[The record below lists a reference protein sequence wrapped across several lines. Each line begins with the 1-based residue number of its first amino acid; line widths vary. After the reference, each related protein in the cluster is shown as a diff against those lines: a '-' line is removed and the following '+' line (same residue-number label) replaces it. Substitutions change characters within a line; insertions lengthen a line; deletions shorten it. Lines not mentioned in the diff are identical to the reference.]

1 MGPTVAIQIGKEVM
15 KKFWILFFGAGMIG
29 LQALPVYGQPTLG
42 FTQED
47 RERII
52 RLETTLTLFMEATEQ
67 RFEQVDKRFIELRE
81 AMNIRFLE
89 LREDMN
95 NRSKQV
101 DQRLLELREDM
112 NKRFE
117 QVDKR
122 FEQVDQRSIELR
134 EDMNKRFEQVD
145 KRFEDMN
152 NRFAQMM
159 NTLQLIAGIFTVLTL
174 GVIGFAYWDR
184 RTIIRKAKD
193 ETLETLEREA
203 APKEEAIIERAVA
216 QAVQEIKKDHRLQDL
231 IAALRKLAATD
242 LPLANV
248 LKEFHL
254 L

>member
-1 MGPTVAIQIGKEVM
+1 M
-15 KKFWILFFGAGMIG
+15 G
-29 LQALPVYGQPTLG
+29 LQALPVYGQPTIG

-52 RLETTLTLFMEATEQ
+52 RLETTLTLFMEATDQ
-67 RFEQVDKRFIELRE
+67 RFEQVDQRFI
-81 AMNIRFLE
+81 E

-95 NRSKQV
+95 NRSEQMDKRFV
-101 DQRLLELREDM
+101 ELREDM

-122 FEQVDQRSIELR
+122 FEQ
-134 EDMNKRFEQVD
+134 
-145 KRFEDMN
+145 
-152 NRFAQMM
+152 MM
-159 NTLQLIAGIFTVLTL
+159 DTLQLIAGIFTALTL

-184 RTIIRKAKD
+184 RTIIRKAKE

-203 APKEEAIIERAVA
+203 VPKEEAMIERAVA
-216 QAVQEIKKDHRLQDL
+216 QAVQEIKKDNRLQDL

-242 LPLANV
+242 PPLENV

>member
-1 MGPTVAIQIGKEVM
+1 MGPIVAIQIGKEVM
-15 KKFWILFFGAGMIG
+15 KKCWILFFGAGIMG
-29 LQALPVYGQPTLG
+29 LQALPVYGQPTIG

-52 RLETTLTLFMEATEQ
+52 RLKTTLTLFMEATDQ
-67 RFEQVDKRFIELRE
+67 RFEQVDRRFI
-81 AMNIRFLE
+81 E

-95 NRSKQV
+95 NRSEQMDKRFV
-101 DQRLLELREDM
+101 ELGEDM

-122 FEQVDQRSIELR
+122 FEQVD
-134 EDMNKRFEQVD
+134 KRFEQ
-145 KRFEDMN
+145 
-152 NRFAQMM
+152 MM
-159 NTLQLIAGIFTVLTL
+159 DTLQLIAGIFIALTL

-184 RTIIRKAKD
+184 RTIIRKAKK

-203 APKEEAIIERAVA
+203 VPKEEAMIERAVA
-216 QAVQEIKKDHRLQDL
+216 QAVQEIKKDNRLQDL

-242 LPLANV
+242 PPLENV

>member
-1 MGPTVAIQIGKEVM
+1 MKRFGIIWLMGGVSLLLCHMVV
-15 KKFWILFFGAGMIG
+15 FGQQTI
-29 LQALPVYGQPTLG
+29 G

-52 RLETTLTLFMEATEQ
+52 RLETTLTLFMEATDQ
-67 RFEQVDKRFIELRE
+67 RFEQVDKRIV
-81 AMNIRFLE
+81 E

-95 NRSKQV
+95 KRIV
-101 DQRLLELREDM
+101 ELREDM

-122 FEQVDQRSIELR
+122 FEQVD
-134 EDMNKRFEQVD
+134 KRFE
-145 KRFEDMN
+145 
-152 NRFAQMM
+152 QMM

-184 RTIIRKAKD
+184 RTIIRKAKE
-193 ETLETLEREA
+193 ETLETLERDA
-203 APKEEAIIERAVA
+203 APKEEAIIDRAVA
-216 QAVQEIKKDHRLQDL
+216 EAVQEIKKDNRLQDL

-242 LPLANV
+242 PPLANV

>member
-1 MGPTVAIQIGKEVM
+1 MKRFWFSLLLGGVSLLLCHVA
-15 KKFWILFFGAGMIG
+15 
-29 LQALPVYGQPTLG
+29 VYGQQTLG

-52 RLETTLTLFMEATEQ
+52 RLETTLTLFMEATDQ
-67 RFEQVDKRFIELRE
+67 RFEQVDKRFEQVDKRIV
-81 AMNIRFLE
+81 E

-95 NRSKQV
+95 KRFEQMDKRIV
-101 DQRLLELREDM
+101 ELREDM

-117 QVDKR
+117 QVDIR
-122 FEQVDQRSIELR
+122 FE
-134 EDMNKRFEQVD
+134 
-145 KRFEDMN
+145 
-152 NRFAQMM
+152 QMM

-184 RTIIRKAKD
+184 RTVIRKAKQ
-193 ETLETLEREA
+193 ETLETLERDA
-203 APKEEAIIERAVA
+203 APKEEAIIDRAVA
-216 QAVQEIKKDHRLQDL
+216 QAVQEIKKDNRLQDL

-242 LPLANV
+242 PPLANV

>member
-15 KKFWILFFGAGMIG
+15 KKCWILFFGAGIIG
-29 LQALPVYGQPTLG
+29 LQALPVYGQPTIG

-47 RERII
+47 RERVI
-52 RLETTLTLFMEATEQ
+52 RLETTLTLFMEATDQRFEQVNQ
-67 RFEQVDKRFIELRE
+67 RFEQVDQRFEQVDQRFIELRE
-81 AMNIRFLE
+81 DMNIRFI
-89 LREDMN
+89 
-95 NRSKQV
+95 
-101 DQRLLELREDM
+101 ELREDM

-122 FEQVDQRSIELR
+122 FEQ
-134 EDMNKRFEQVD
+134 
-145 KRFEDMN
+145 
-152 NRFAQMM
+152 MM
-159 NTLQLIAGIFTVLTL
+159 DTLQLIAGIFTAMTL

-184 RTIIRKAKD
+184 RTIIRKAKQ
-193 ETLETLEREA
+193 ETLATIEQDA
-203 APKEEAIIERAVA
+203 VPKEEAMIERAVA
-216 QAVQEIKKDHRLQDL
+216 QAVQEIKKDNRLQDL

>member
-1 MGPTVAIQIGKEVM
+1 MGGVSLLLSHVA
-15 KKFWILFFGAGMIG
+15 
-29 LQALPVYGQPTLG
+29 VYGQQTLG

-52 RLETTLTLFMEATEQ
+52 RLETTLTLFMEATDQRFEQ
-67 RFEQVDKRFIELRE
+67 VDNRFEQVDKRFEQVDKRIV
-81 AMNIRFLE
+81 E

-95 NRSKQV
+95 KRFEQV
-101 DQRLLELREDM
+101 DKRFVELREDM

-122 FEQVDQRSIELR
+122 FE
-134 EDMNKRFEQVD
+134 
-145 KRFEDMN
+145 
-152 NRFAQMM
+152 QMM

-184 RTIIRKAKD
+184 RTVIRKAKH

-203 APKEEAIIERAVA
+203 APKEEAIIDRAVA
-216 QAVQEIKKDHRLQDL
+216 QAVQEIKKDNRLQDL
-231 IAALRKLAATD
+231 IAALRKLAASD
-242 LPLANV
+242 PPLANV

>member
-1 MGPTVAIQIGKEVM
+1 MRR
-15 KKFWILFFGAGMIG
+15 FWIIG
-29 LQALPVYGQPTLG
+29 LMGGVSWLLSHGAVYGQPRLG

-52 RLETTLTLFMEATEQ
+52 RLETTLTLFMEATDQRFEQVNQ
-67 RFEQVDKRFIELRE
+67 RFEQVDQRFEQVDQRFIELRE
-81 AMNIRFLE
+81 DMNIRFI
-89 LREDMN
+89 
-95 NRSKQV
+95 
-101 DQRLLELREDM
+101 ELREDM

-122 FEQVDQRSIELR
+122 FEQ
-134 EDMNKRFEQVD
+134 
-145 KRFEDMN
+145 
-152 NRFAQMM
+152 MM
-159 NTLQLIAGIFTVLTL
+159 DTLQLIAGIFTAMTL

-184 RTIIRKAKD
+184 RTIIRKAKQ
-193 ETLETLEREA
+193 ETLATIEQDA
-203 APKEEAIIERAVA
+203 VPKEEAMIERAVA
-216 QAVQEIKKDHRLQDL
+216 QAVQEIKKDNRLQDL

>member
-1 MGPTVAIQIGKEVM
+1 M
-15 KKFWILFFGAGMIG
+15 G
-29 LQALPVYGQPTLG
+29 LQALSVYGQPTIG

-52 RLETTLTLFMEATEQ
+52 RLETTLTLFMEATDQ
-67 RFEQVDKRFIELRE
+67 RFEQVDKRFVELRE
-81 AMNIRFLE
+81 DINIRFVE

-112 NKRFE
+112 NNRFEQVDKRFE

-122 FEQVDQRSIELR
+122 FEQVD
-134 EDMNKRFEQVD
+134 KRFEQMM
-145 KRFEDMN
+145 DM
-152 NRFAQMM
+152 
-159 NTLQLIAGIFTVLTL
+159 LQLIAGIFTALTL

-184 RTIIRKAKD
+184 RTIIRKAKE
-193 ETLETLEREA
+193 ETLEKLEGEA

-216 QAVQEIKKDHRLQDL
+216 QAVQEIRKDHRLQDL

-242 LPLANV
+242 LPLATV

>member
-1 MGPTVAIQIGKEVM
+1 MRRFWFIALIGGASLLLSHVA
-15 KKFWILFFGAGMIG
+15 
-29 LQALPVYGQPTLG
+29 VYGQETFG

-52 RLETTLTLFMEATEQ
+52 RLETTLTLFMEVTDQ
-67 RFEQVDKRFIELRE
+67 RFEQMDKRI
-81 AMNIRFLE
+81 
-89 LREDMN
+89 
-95 NRSKQV
+95 V
-101 DQRLLELREDM
+101 ELREDM

-117 QVDKR
+117 QMDKR
-122 FEQVDQRSIELR
+122 IVELR
-134 EDMNKRFEQVD
+134 EDMNKRFE
-145 KRFEDMN
+145 
-152 NRFAQMM
+152 QMM

-184 RTIIRKAKD
+184 RTIIRRAKQ

-203 APKEEAIIERAVA
+203 APKEEAIIDRAVT
-216 QAVQEIKKDHRLQDL
+216 QAVQEIKKDNRLQDL

-242 LPLANV
+242 PPLANV

>member
-1 MGPTVAIQIGKEVM
+1 MGGVSLLLSHVTV
-15 KKFWILFFGAGMIG
+15 FGQQTI
-29 LQALPVYGQPTLG
+29 G

-52 RLETTLTLFMEATEQ
+52 RLETTLTLFMEATDQ
-67 RFEQVDKRFIELRE
+67 RFEQVEKRFE
-81 AMNIRFLE
+81 
-89 LREDMN
+89 
-95 NRSKQV
+95 QV
-101 DQRLLELREDM
+101 DERIVELREDM

-122 FEQVDQRSIELR
+122 FE
-134 EDMNKRFEQVD
+134 
-145 KRFEDMN
+145 
-152 NRFAQMM
+152 QMM

-184 RTIIRKAKD
+184 RTVIRKAKQ
-193 ETLETLEREA
+193 ETLETLERDA
-203 APKEEAIIERAVA
+203 APKEEAIIDRAVA
-216 QAVQEIKKDHRLQDL
+216 QAVQEIKKDNRLQDL

-242 LPLANV
+242 PPLANV

>member
-1 MGPTVAIQIGKEVM
+1 MRR
-15 KKFWILFFGAGMIG
+15 FWIIWLMGGVSLLLSHGA
-29 LQALPVYGQPTLG
+29 VYGQQMLG

-52 RLETTLTLFMEATEQ
+52 RLETTLNLFMEATDQ
-67 RFEQVDKRFIELRE
+67 RLEQVDRRFI
-81 AMNIRFLE
+81 E

-95 NRSKQV
+95 NRSEQV

-122 FEQVDQRSIELR
+122 FVELR
-134 EDMNKRFEQVD
+134 EDMNKRFEQL
-145 KRFEDMN
+145 
-152 NRFAQMM
+152 M
-159 NTLQLIAGIFTVLTL
+159 NTLQLIAGIFTALTL

-184 RTIIRKAKD
+184 RTIIRKAKE
-193 ETLETLEREA
+193 ETLETLAGEA
-203 APKEEAIIERAVA
+203 APKEEAIIDRAVA
-216 QAVQEIKKDHRLQDL
+216 QSVQEIKKDHRLQNL
-231 IAALRKLAATD
+231 ITALRKLAATD
-242 LPLANV
+242 PPLANV

>member
-1 MGPTVAIQIGKEVM
+1 M
-15 KKFWILFFGAGMIG
+15 KKFGILLFGAGIMG
-29 LQALPVYGQPTLG
+29 LQALSVYGQPTIG

-52 RLETTLTLFMEATEQ
+52 RLETTLTLFMEATDQ
-67 RFEQVDKRFIELRE
+67 RFEQVDKRFVELRE
-81 AMNIRFLE
+81 DINIRFVE

-112 NKRFE
+112 NNRFEQVDKRFE

-122 FEQVDQRSIELR
+122 FEQVD
-134 EDMNKRFEQVD
+134 KRFEQMM
-145 KRFEDMN
+145 DM
-152 NRFAQMM
+152 
-159 NTLQLIAGIFTVLTL
+159 LQLIAGIFTALTL

-184 RTIIRKAKD
+184 RTIIRKAKE
-193 ETLETLEREA
+193 ETLEKLEGEA

-216 QAVQEIKKDHRLQDL
+216 QAVQEIRKDHRLQDL

-242 LPLANV
+242 LPLATV

>member
-1 MGPTVAIQIGKEVM
+1 MRRLWIIALMGGVS
-15 KKFWILFFGAGMIG
+15 WLLSHGA
-29 LQALPVYGQPTLG
+29 VYGQETLG

-52 RLETTLTLFMEATEQ
+52 RLETTLTLFMEATDQRFEQ
-67 RFEQVDKRFIELRE
+67 VDNRFEQVDKRFEQVDKRIV
-81 AMNIRFLE
+81 E

-95 NRSKQV
+95 KRFEQV
-101 DQRLLELREDM
+101 DKRFVELREDM

-122 FEQVDQRSIELR
+122 FE
-134 EDMNKRFEQVD
+134 
-145 KRFEDMN
+145 
-152 NRFAQMM
+152 QMM

-184 RTIIRKAKD
+184 RTIIRKAKQ
-193 ETLETLEREA
+193 ETLETLERDA
-203 APKEEAIIERAVA
+203 APKEEAIINRAVA
-216 QAVQEIKKDHRLQDL
+216 QAVQEIKKDNRLQDL

-242 LPLANV
+242 PPLANV